1 MTKPGTPQLVVA
13 LDPYTRHDLE
23 RLMAITRLSKIEA
36 TRLALREACERR
48 GIPGLDREKER

>member
-23 RLMAITRLSKIEA
+23 QLMATTQLSKIEA
-36 TRLALREACERR
+36 VRLALREACEQR
-48 GIPGLDREKER
+48 GIPGLAREKER